1 MNTTTNQSLFDVVES
16 LDNTARIPAL
26 RALTHSAMAKCIGAI
41 RQHLREQERTERQED
56 SSSFTDV
63 APVDRRAMQDLDMRN
78 QTDENTRSVEEI
90 TRAMGFSTEVP
101 PLKQASLFHAVYDW
115 AYTDLRTLITS
126 KWDAP
131 LTVGQMLEFM
141 TKSAPKLD
149 HVLAQALA
157 DAAKTD
163 IKTIERMHELQSQ
176 REREQLI
183 EATPEIVLTF
193 KGLGENGYADAIDEL
208 PKVVQHQLGIKVVES
223 LNKAR
228 DRALARVLRTR
239 RIADLA
245 SVPIIEDAAKQV
257 SNWVEQF
264 EHRYGDE
271 ISEAI
276 DAGRN
281 VRTLEDIGLDGPNAV
296 TAATTAKAKVDAL
309 T

>member
-16 LDNTARIPAL
+16 LDNTARVAAL
-26 RALTHSAMAKCIGAI
+26 RGITHSSMAKCIGAI
-41 RQHLREQERTERQED
+41 RQHIRSEARNVRNDED
-56 SSSFTDV
+56 
-63 APVDRRAMQDLDMRN
+63 PQIDLDQRN
-78 QTDENTRSVEEI
+78 AFDENARAEDEVK
-90 TRAMGFSTEVP
+90 RAMGFSTEVP

-115 AYTDLRTLITS
+115 ASTDLFTLITS

-131 LTVGQMLEFM
+131 LTVEQMLEFM

-193 KGLGENGYADAIDEL
+193 KGFGENGYADAIDEL

-257 SNWVEQF
+257 SNWVEQL

-271 ISEAI
+271 IREAI

-281 VRTLEDIGLDGPNAV
+281 VRTLEDV
-296 TAATTAKAKVDAL
+296 ATL
-309 T
+309 

>member
-1 MNTTTNQSLFDVVES
+1 MNTTTNQSLFDVLES
-16 LDNTARIPAL
+16 LDNTARVAAL
-26 RALTHSAMAKCIGAI
+26 RGITHSSMAKCIGAI
-41 RQHLREQERTERQED
+41 RQHIRNEARNVRNDED
-56 SSSFTDV
+56 PQV
-63 APVDRRAMQDLDMRN
+63 DLDQRN
-78 QTDENTRSVEEI
+78 AFDENARAEDEVK
-90 TRAMGFSTEVP
+90 RAMGFSTEVP

-115 AYTDLRTLITS
+115 ASTDLFTLITS

-131 LTVGQMLEFM
+131 LTVEQMLEFM

-183 EATPEIVLTF
+183 EATPEILLTF
-193 KGLGENGYADAIDEL
+193 KGFGENGYADAVDEL
-208 PKVVQHQLGIKVVES
+208 PKVVQHQLGVKVVES

-228 DRALARVLRTR
+228 DQVLSRVLRTR

-245 SVPIIEDAAKQV
+245 SVPLIEDAAKQV
-257 SNWVEQF
+257 SAWVEQF
-264 EHRYGDE
+264 ENRYGDD
-271 ISEAI
+271 IREAI

-281 VRTLEDIGLDGPNAV
+281 VRTLEDV
-296 TAATTAKAKVDAL
+296 ATL
-309 T
+309 

>member
-131 LTVGQMLEFM
+131 LTVEQMLEFM

-163 IKTIERMHELQSQ
+163 VKTIERMHELQSQ

-228 DRALARVLRTR
+228 DQVLARVLRTR

>member
-16 LDNTARIPAL
+16 LDNTARVAAL
-26 RALTHSAMAKCIGAI
+26 RGITHSSMAKCIGAI
-41 RQHLREQERTERQED
+41 RQHIRNEARNVRNDED
-56 SSSFTDV
+56 PQV
-63 APVDRRAMQDLDMRN
+63 DLDQRN
-78 QTDENTRSVEEI
+78 AFDENARAEDEVK
-90 TRAMGFSTEVP
+90 RAMGFSTEVP

-115 AYTDLRTLITS
+115 ASTDLFTLITS

-131 LTVGQMLEFM
+131 LTVEQMLEFM

-183 EATPEIVLTF
+183 EATPEILLTF
-193 KGLGENGYADAIDEL
+193 KGFGENGYADAVDEL
-208 PKVVQHQLGIKVVES
+208 PKVVQHQLGVKVVES

-228 DRALARVLRTR
+228 DQVLSRVLRTR

-245 SVPIIEDAAKQV
+245 SVPLIEDAAKQV
-257 SNWVEQF
+257 SAWVEQF
-264 EHRYGDE
+264 ENRYGDD
-271 ISEAI
+271 IREAI

-281 VRTLEDIGLDGPNAV
+281 VRTLEDV
-296 TAATTAKAKVDAL
+296 ATL
-309 T
+309 

>member
-1 MNTTTNQSLFDVVES
+1 MNTNTTTNSSLFDIIDD
-16 LDNTARIPAL
+16 LDNAARIPAL
-26 RALTHSAMAKCIGAI
+26 RSITHSAMAKCIGAI
-41 RQHLREQERTERQED
+41 RQHIRDQARNIRNED
-56 SSSFTDV
+56 EPQV
-63 APVDRRAMQDLDMRN
+63 DLDQRN
-78 QTDENTRSVEEI
+78 DYDENTRAEDEVK
-90 TRAMGFSTEVP
+90 RAMGFSTQVP

-115 AYTDLRTLITS
+115 ADTDLRTLITS
-126 KWDAP
+126 QWDTP
-131 LTVGQMLEFM
+131 LTLEQMLKFM
-141 TKSAPKLD
+141 TDNAQKLD
-149 HVLAQALA
+149 KGLAQALA

-163 IKTIERMHELQSQ
+163 VKTIERMHELQSQ

-193 KGLGENGYADAIDEL
+193 KGFGENGYADAIDEL

-228 DRALARVLRTR
+228 DQVLARVLRTR
-239 RIADLA
+239 RIGDLA

-257 SNWVEQF
+257 SSWVEQF

-281 VRTLEDIGLDGPNAV
+281 VRTLEDV
-296 TAATTAKAKVDAL
+296 ATL
-309 T
+309 

>member
-1 MNTTTNQSLFDVVES
+1 MNTTTNQSLFDIVES

-26 RALTHSAMAKCIGAI
+26 RGITHSSMAKCIGAI
-41 RQHLREQERTERQED
+41 RQYIRNEARNVRNDED
-56 SSSFTDV
+56 
-63 APVDRRAMQDLDMRN
+63 PQIDLDQRN
-78 QTDENTRSVEEI
+78 AFDENTRVGDDVK
-90 TRAMGFSTEVP
+90 RVMGFSTEIP
-101 PLKQASLFHAVYDW
+101 PLQQASLFHAVYDW
-115 AYTDLRTLITS
+115 ASTDLFTLITS
-126 KWDAP
+126 KWDTP
-131 LTVGQMLEFM
+131 LTVEQMLEFM

-149 HVLAQALA
+149 HGLAQALA
-157 DAAKTD
+157 DAVKTD

-183 EATPEIVLTF
+183 EATPEILITF
-193 KGLGENGYADAIDEL
+193 KGFGENGYADAIDEL

-228 DRALARVLRTR
+228 DQVLSRVLRTR

-264 EHRYGDE
+264 ENRYGDE
-271 ISEAI
+271 LREAI

-281 VRTLEDIGLDGPNAV
+281 VRTLEDV
-296 TAATTAKAKVDAL
+296 ATL
-309 T
+309 